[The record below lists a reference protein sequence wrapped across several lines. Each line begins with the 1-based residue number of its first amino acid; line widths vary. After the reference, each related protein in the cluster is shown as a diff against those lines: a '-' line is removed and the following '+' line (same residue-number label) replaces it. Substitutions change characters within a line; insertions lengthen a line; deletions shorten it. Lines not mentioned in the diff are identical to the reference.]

1 MELSEQWIN
10 TVYNITEKKNKLEI
24 LLNIHQL
31 KELEVDTELVSN
43 LANLSKNCN
52 NYSQFVEKANA
63 FLVDSYSKKK
73 KTY

>member
-10 TVYNITEKKNKLEI
+10 TVYNFTEKKNKLEI

-43 LANLSKNCN
+43 LATLSKICN
-52 NYSQFVEKANA
+52 NYSQFVEEANA
-63 FLVDSYSKKK
+63 FLVDSYSK
-73 KTY
+73 